1 MSTQQGEIKLPG
13 EYEVNGK
20 KVIVDED
27 GFLQNPEAWDEKVA
41 EWIAINLAGVKQL
54 TERHWKLIKY
64 LRNYW
69 ATYGV
74 CPPMRM
80 VTKQNN
86 ETLESIYELFP
97 DGPAMGACKVAGAA
111 KPTGCV

>member
-1 MSTQQGEIKLPG
+1 MTISLPG

-20 KVIVDED
+20 RVTVDED

-41 EWIAINLAGVKQL
+41 EWMAVNLEGVNKL

-64 LRNYW
+64 LREYW
-69 ATYGV
+69 ETYGV
-74 CPPMRM
+74 CPPLRM
-80 VTKQNN
+80 LTKETS
-86 ETLESIYELFP
+86 ETLENIYELFP
-97 DGPAMGACKVAGAA
+97 DGPAMGACKVAGAP